1 MLKQPLAS
9 KYRKHRPAIK
19 VVQFGEG
26 NFLRAFVDYAF
37 YELGMATNTPFGVAV
52 VQPLPKGMLPVLAE
66 QDGLYT
72 VFLQGL
78 CQGKKIDSAQ
88 CVDTIVKFNDPYSDF
103 KGYLELAHNPEL
115 EFIVSNTTEAGIAI
129 DPTDTF
135 AAEPPNGFP
144 AKLLRFLFERYT
156 YFKGD
161 SEKGLRIIPCELIQN
176 NGEQLRECL
185 LKLTVAWQ
193 LPEAFKNWLLASN
206 RFYNTLVDRIVPG
219 YPKSNTQT
227 YADRLAYADKLMV
240 TAESFFL
247 WVIETNDDLATRLPF
262 AETDLDVRFVT
273 DQQPYRTR
281 KVRILNGA
289 HTAMVPF
296 GLMHGIE
303 TVREAM
309 DDALLGAFVREAVL
323 EEIVPYLGMD
333 HGEGVRFAQAIFER
347 FQNPYIEHRLE
358 TIALNSISKYK
369 VRVLP
374 STLAYIDATGELP
387 KRLVFAWACLLRMYK
402 GQWQGKDMPVND
414 NAEVICKIQDL
425 WELENID
432 RFTRQMLAH
441 SDFWGQDF
449 SDNDL
454 IRRGISKALKCLECA
469 DTAEAYKRFT
479 DSRP

>member
-1 MLKQPLAS
+1 MSKPPLGS
-9 KYRKHRPAIK
+9 TYRKSRPAIK

-37 YELGMATNTPFGVAV
+37 YKLGKATSSPYGVAV
-52 VQPLPKGMLPVLAE
+52 VQPLPKGMVPVLAE

-72 VFLQGL
+72 VFLQGIS
-78 CQGKKIDSAQ
+78 QGEKIDTAQ
-88 CVDTIVKFNDPYSDF
+88 CVDTIVKCNDPYTDF
-103 KGYLELAHNPEL
+103 NGYLELAHAPEL
-115 EFIVSNTTEAGIAI
+115 EYIVSNTTEAGIAL

-135 AAEPPNGFP
+135 AMEPPNGFP
-144 AKLLRFLFERYT
+144 AKLLRLLFERYT
-156 YFKGD
+156 FFKGD
-161 SEKGLRIIPCELIQN
+161 PEKGLRIIPCELIQN

-206 RFYNTLVDRIVPG
+206 YFYNTLVDRIVPG
-219 YPKSNTQT
+219 YPWSNTQT
-227 YADRLAYADKLMV
+227 YADRLAYDDKLMV
-240 TAESFFL
+240 TAENFFL
-247 WVIETNDDLATRLPF
+247 WVIETKDDLAERLPF
-262 AETDLDVRFVT
+262 EKTDLDVRFVT

-303 TVREAM
+303 TVSGAM

-323 EEIVPYLGMD
+323 QEIVPYLGLD
-333 HGEGVRFAQAIFER
+333 QEEGVRFAQAIFER
-347 FQNPYIEHRLE
+347 FQNPFIEHRLE

-402 GQWQGKDMPVND
+402 GQWQGKDMPIKD
-414 NAEVICKIQDL
+414 NTEVVSKIQAL
-425 WELENID
+425 WKAGD
-432 RFTRQMLAH
+432 VYHFTEQILAQ
-441 SDFWGQDF
+441 SDFWGKDL
-449 SDNDL
+449 SDNQL
-454 IRRGISKALKCLECA
+454 LRFGLSNALQSLECG
-469 DTAEAYKRFT
+469 DTAQAYKQFMN
-479 DSRP
+479 SKQ